1 MRYLG
6 SACQALMLGTHV
18 RCSCWARMSGAHVGH
33 ACQTLMLGTHVRRS
47 CWARMSGTL
56 SERIH
61 LRGYVRSS
69 EPAGQVDR
77 LGQQAAAASLASDEL
92 CVEESTEERW
102 VHEVYVDAG

>member
-6 SACQALMLGTHV
+6 SACQAIMLGTHD
-18 RCSCWARMSGAHVGH
+18 RH
-33 ACQTLMLGTHVRRS
+33 ACRAL
-47 CWARMSGTL
+47 MSGTL

-77 LGQQAAAASLASDEL
+77 LGQQAAAAGLASDEL